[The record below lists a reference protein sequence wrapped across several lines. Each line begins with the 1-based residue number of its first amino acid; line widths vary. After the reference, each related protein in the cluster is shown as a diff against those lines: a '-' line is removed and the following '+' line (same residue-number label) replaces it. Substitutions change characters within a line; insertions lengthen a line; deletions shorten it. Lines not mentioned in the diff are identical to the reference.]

1 MSRRRN
7 QHRGGADRSTTPGFI
22 RRGRRGQVYVWD
34 LLADGMVP
42 VDESGRVDPDS
53 PLGPNEIPRDLADE
67 IYDDED
73 IEDAE

>member
-1 MSRRRN
+1 MPRRPRR
-7 QHRGGADRSTTPGFI
+7 HDRSSMPGFI

-42 VDESGRVDPDS
+42 VDESGRVDTDS
-53 PLGPNEIPRDLADE
+53 PLGLNEIPPDVANE
-67 IYDDED
+67 IYDEED

>member
-1 MSRRRN
+1 
-7 QHRGGADRSTTPGFI
+7 
-22 RRGRRGQVYVWD
+22 
-34 LLADGMVP
+34 MVP